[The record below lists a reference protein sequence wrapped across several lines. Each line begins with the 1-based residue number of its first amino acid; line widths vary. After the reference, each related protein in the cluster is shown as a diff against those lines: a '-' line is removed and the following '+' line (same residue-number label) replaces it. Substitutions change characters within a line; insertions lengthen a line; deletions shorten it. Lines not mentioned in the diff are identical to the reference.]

1 MPPSRSKSFFQPDS
15 EQVANFFYSK
25 LSEVTID
32 FYNHATVDLNTGA
45 LVKTYN
51 VFAFEQSPTES
62 QSSFS
67 PSMYTPSPSA
77 SMSFGDSGYGSLSM
91 TPPARKS
98 GGRVSKKPT
107 KKEAK
112 KVAEARL
119 PGFSIMTKDGIDVTS
134 TAGRGT
140 KTKEQREHAHLM
152 RIMKACDACKK
163 KKIRVSSLSYFD
175 GESWLIL
182 VQCDPSHS
190 RQSNEMSRSSTIS
203 TAKTPSSSNGGVSS
217 HVNTSP
223 TISIPSL
230 SHESSIASQ
239 SNTPSYGAIDDFVL
253 FPEDGSSWNPAD
265 MSIPEDADLSQFN
278 FDINLDIPMNS
289 GDFDFSNFEQLPQVD
304 FNQLSYLPATP
315 QLGMDQWA
323 GLPSPHSRPHPSSS
337 TQDAGQ
343 LDANSQ
349 DSWINALSDS
359 ISNRRTYPSSSS
371 QESGESSIFSTA
383 NVSPQ
388 TAGAVA
394 DEIWPDGPG
403 DALSSSQY
411 NDRVRQPL
419 SQHSPTDGSSPSLY
433 QLPSDLSPMD
443 GSTTSPYLSHTQS
456 LSDGSPAAASNHSSA
471 EWSRAGSGLESL
483 ASSRSSLQIDD
494 LQYWT
499 ESSDKTRRGREGLAA
514 ALASRQ
520 LTSSSSSS
528 QGHDPDRTA
537 REESP
542 ASCDYTGLQHPE
554 GVTSQSPTS
563 LHSPPR
569 PLQASL
575 GFSNDVFGLANTCTL
590 VSESLRSVKQGP
602 AECPSLSGD
611 LQRLRTVLVQYNSA
625 KVDAN
630 IQRDEIERDT
640 ASQIHA
646 FSQQL
651 QRLSATL
658 RQCQV
663 QDSPLPQGYLRQCQ
677 VQIRQLLRSLCA
689 RINSLQTSGT
699 GSLNS
704 VGDFYQPLTSGR
716 NLQLFVPAS
725 EGYDRNRHAESR
737 AAPSI
742 ESLYDDHL
750 NAQDS
755 RSTPPRPDSHLVL
768 LPGGEKRY
776 GLAFYKDAY
785 EGAFAPGV
793 GSGLGGRM
801 RGSIPR
807 TTVSNVGTGAA
818 TSVLDT
824 VLQALVCAALALALV
839 VSVC

>member
-1 MPPSRSKSFFQPDS
+1 MPFTSFTITQPFLGAPLNFLPALGSQELEQLVDAYVLGNASKQD
-15 EQVANFFYSK
+15 K

-107 KKEAK
+107 KKDAK

-163 KKIRVSSLSYFD
+163 KKIR
-175 GESWLIL
+175 
-182 VQCDPSHS
+182 CDPSHS
-190 RQSNEMSRSSTIS
+190 RQSNEMSRTSTTS
-203 TAKTPSSSNGGVSS
+203 TAKTLSSSNGGGSS
-217 HVNTSP
+217 HVNPSP

-239 SNTPSYGAIDDFVL
+239 TNTPPYGAIDDFVL

-265 MSIPEDADLSQFN
+265 ISIPEDADLSQFN

-289 GDFDFSNFEQLPQVD
+289 GDFDFSNFDPLPQVD
-304 FNQLSYLPATP
+304 FDQLSYLPATP
-315 QLGMDQWA
+315 QLGMNQWA
-323 GLPSPHSRPHPSSS
+323 DLPSPHSRPHPSFS

-349 DSWINALSDS
+349 DSWINALPDS
-359 ISNRRTYPSSSS
+359 NSNRRTYPSSFS

-388 TAGAVA
+388 TAGTVA

-403 DALSSSQY
+403 DALSSSQF
-411 NDRVRQPL
+411 NGRVRQPQ
-419 SQHSPTDGSSPSLY
+419 SQRSPTDG
-433 QLPSDLSPMD
+433 
-443 GSTTSPYLSHTQS
+443 T
-456 LSDGSPAAASNHSSA
+456 ASNYSPA
-471 EWSRAGSGLESL
+471 EWSRAGSGSGSGSL
-483 ASSRSSLQIDD
+483 ASSRSSLQTDD

-499 ESSDKTRRGREGLAA
+499 ESTDKTRRGHESLAA
-514 ALASRQ
+514 TLASRP
-520 LTSSSSSS
+520 LSSSSS
-528 QGHDPDRTA
+528 QGHHSDRTA
-537 REESP
+537 REESL
-542 ASCDYTGLQHPE
+542 ATRVYTGLQHPE
-554 GVTSQSPTS
+554 GIISQ
-563 LHSPPR
+563 PP
-569 PLQASL
+569 
-575 GFSNDVFGLANTCTL
+575 
-590 VSESLRSVKQGP
+590 
-602 AECPSLSGD
+602 
-611 LQRLRTVLVQYNSA
+611 
-625 KVDAN
+625 
-630 IQRDEIERDT
+630 
-640 ASQIHA
+640 
-646 FSQQL
+646 
-651 QRLSATL
+651 
-658 RQCQV
+658 
-663 QDSPLPQGYLRQCQ
+663 
-677 VQIRQLLRSLCA
+677 
-689 RINSLQTSGT
+689 INSLQASGT

-704 VGDFYQPLTSGR
+704 DGDFYQPLTSGR
-716 NLQLFVPAS
+716 NLQLFVPATA
-725 EGYDRNRHAESR
+725 GQDRDMHAESR
-737 AAPSI
+737 AAPGI

-755 RSTPPRPDSHLVL
+755 RSTPPRPGSHAVPLQ
-768 LPGGEKRY
+768 GGDKRY

-785 EGAFAPGV
+785 EGASFAPGV
-793 GSGLGGRM
+793 GSGLAVTAIEDIPSCPLLIKQVELTFANANSVRLLGNTEIYGTGARTSADDQEQQATGDFTSVFQIDTVDRQREVAEQTQPSRVSRSHLTPPTDSADAEQFTAASSLQYVGRFRDESQLEVHAAFS

-807 TTVSNVGTGAA
+807 TTVSNVNIVA
-818 TSVLDT
+818 TASVLDT
-824 VLQALVCAALALALV
+824 VLHYSKVLVCAAMASALV
-839 VSVC
+839 ASVC